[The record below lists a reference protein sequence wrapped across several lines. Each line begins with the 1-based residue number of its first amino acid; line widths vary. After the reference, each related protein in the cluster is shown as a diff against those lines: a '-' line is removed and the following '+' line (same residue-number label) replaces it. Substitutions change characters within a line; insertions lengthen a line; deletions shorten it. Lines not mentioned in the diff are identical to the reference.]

1 MATKKAD
8 EGKKNVVWSTKRVDD
23 WLKDYADG
31 YTRKENPWLDGAIG
45 VRRANLIYEY
55 TPEEIEEITKCAKD
69 VIYFANTYCYC
80 MQGSKGYQP
89 LTLRDYQVEVLRSY
103 SDNRFTINLAAR
115 QCGKCSIDSELCL
128 KQNNEI
134 IDKHIEDIYFER
146 NKSLFSK
153 TKYFLMKAYRKL
165 KSKEI
170 LKKMPLYHHFC

>member
-103 SDNRFTINLAAR
+103 ADNRFTINLAAR
-115 QCGKCSIDSELCL
+115 QCGKCFFSGKISINTVCGNKDVF
-128 KQNNEI
+128 
-134 IDKHIEDIYFER
+134 IEDLYY
-146 NKSLFSK
+146 KSKKSSLLSK
-153 TKYFLMKAYRKL
+153 IKSWLLKIYRKL
-165 KSKEI
+165 
-170 LKKMPLYHHFC
+170 